1 MDSQSTKLIRRKIR
15 EETKNR
21 IRVVTE
27 PPPSDE
33 NVYSLL
39 EPFVAE
45 WFRREFKVFTLP
57 QKYAI
62 PRIKAGRNVLI
73 FSPTGTGKTLAAFLS
88 IIDDLFSLGKK
99 NELEDKVYCVY
110 ISPLRA
116 LSNDIRKNLLV
127 PLEGIKEVAGEMG
140 IDLPDVRA
148 LVRTGD
154 TPQHERSKM
163 LKKPPHILITT
174 PESLAIILNA
184 PKFRKHLS
192 SVRWV
197 IVDEVHELS
206 SNKRGAHLSLSLERL
221 RNFSGEFVRI
231 GLSATQAPVEEIAKW
246 LVGFEDDGH
255 PRPCD
260 IIKVPS
266 IKLLDLKVLCPTKDL
281 RNREEVGRKMYEYLK
296 RFIKRYRTTLIF
308 TNTRSGA
315 ERVAHKL
322 SEVLGREFLQ
332 YLGTHHSSLGREIR
346 LEVEDKLKR
355 GELKAVVT
363 STSLELGI
371 DIGYIDLV
379 VQIGS
384 PKSVA
389 KGLQRIGRAGHAL
402 HKVSIGRFI
411 AMDEDDLVELTVLV
425 KFAEEGKID
434 RIRIP
439 RDPLD
444 VLAQHLVGMSLEKKW
459 HIEEA
464 YRLIKRSYNFRTL
477 SWEDFISV
485 LRYLGGY
492 YVDLE
497 YRSVYRKLWFDEVE
511 GLFGRKKGARMIYF
525 LNLGTIPEEADYEV
539 ILMKDKRKRRIG
551 KLSEPFVERLVP
563 GDVFVLGGRKFKV
576 VRIKSN
582 HVYVIEAEEEKPT
595 VPSWIGEMLP
605 RSWDLSIGVGEFR
618 EKLESILRK
627 KGEVEAIKWLRK
639 NFKLGRYCAGN
650 LVRYFKDQI
659 MLLGV
664 IPSHRKIVLEEYI
677 DELGRWSIIFH
688 APFGRRVNDALS
700 RAYAYKASIL
710 AKTNVGIGVT
720 DDGFILLF
728 PRGVRIDPKELAYS
742 LKSSELRDIL
752 KEAIKGTE
760 LFANRFRHCAVRSFM
775 ILRAYKGHVISVEK
789 RKLRAERLLKYLGDD
804 FPVIKETFRE
814 ILEDYMDV
822 EHAEEVIRGIEEGRI
837 KIIHVEKRD
846 LTIASPFAH
855 NMILSAEADILTM
868 KDREAWIMMM
878 YERIK
883 KIVEEHRG

>member
-1 MDSQSTKLIRRKIR
+1 MDLQAKLSQRQVKD
-15 EETKNR
+15 R
-21 IRVVTE
+21 IRVVQE
-27 PPPSDE
+27 SPPSDAE
-33 NVYSLL
+33 IFSMLRPYV
-39 EPFVAE
+39 VE
-45 WFRREFKVFTLP
+45 WFKRNFGTFTLP
-57 QKYAI
+57 QKYTI
-62 PRIKAGRNVLI
+62 PRIKNGRNVLV

-88 IIDDLFSLGKK
+88 IINDLFELGEK
-99 NELEDKVYCVY
+99 NELENRIYCVY

-116 LSNDIRKNLLV
+116 LSNDIRKILLV
-127 PLEGIKEVAGEMG
+127 PLEGIRRVDDEMD
-140 IDLPDVRA
+140 ISLPEIRA

-154 TPQHERSKM
+154 TPQYQKSKM

-174 PESLAIILNA
+174 PESLAIVLNA
-184 PKFRKHLS
+184 PKFREHLRN
-192 SVRWV
+192 VRWV

-221 RNFSGEFVRI
+221 ENLSGPFVRI

-246 LVGFEDDGH
+246 LVGYSDDGY
-255 PRPCD
+255 PRQCD
-260 IIKVPS
+260 IIKIPS
-266 IKLLDLKVLCPTKDL
+266 IKMLELKVICPAKDL
-281 RNREEVGRKMYEYLK
+281 RNRELAGAKMYEYLK
-296 RFIKRYRTTLIF
+296 RFIKRHRTTLIF

-315 ERVAHKL
+315 ERVAHKIG
-322 SEVLGREFLQ
+322 EVFGKEFLEN
-332 YLGTHHSSLGREIR
+332 LGTHHSSLGREIR

-402 HKVSIGRFI
+402 HKVSKGRFI

-439 RDPLD
+439 RNPLD
-444 VLAQHLVGMSLEKKW
+444 VLAQHLVGMSIEKKW
-459 HIEEA
+459 NVEEA
-464 YRLIKRSYNFRTL
+464 YRLVKRSYNFHSL
-477 SWEDFISV
+477 DWEDFIST
-485 LRYLGGY
+485 LRYLGGH

-497 YRSVYRKLWFDEVE
+497 YRSVYRKLWFDEEE
-511 GLFGRKKGARMIYF
+511 GVFGRKKAARMIYF

-539 ILMKDKRKRRIG
+539 MLTKERRLRRIG

-563 GDVFVLGGRKFKV
+563 GDVFVLGGKKYKV
-576 VRIKSN
+576 VKMKSN
-582 HVYVIEAEEEKPT
+582 YVFVVEAEEEKPT

-618 EKLESILRK
+618 EKLEKILRE
-627 KGEVEAIKWLRK
+627 KGREAALSWLKK
-639 NFKLGRYCAGN
+639 NFCLGRYCAEN
-650 LVRYFKDQI
+650 LVRYFEDQI
-659 MLLGV
+659 EIIGI
-664 IPSHRKIVLEEYI
+664 IPSHRRILVEEYI
-677 DELGRWSIIFH
+677 DELGRWSLIFH
-688 APFGRRVNDALS
+688 APYGRRVNDALS
-700 RAYAYKASIL
+700 RAYAYKASIM
-710 AKTNVGIGVT
+710 AGTNVGIGIT
-720 DDGFILLF
+720 DDGFMLIF
-728 PRGVRIDPKELAYS
+728 PRGVRIDPMELVKN
-742 LKSSELRDIL
+742 LKSDELREIL

-775 ILRAYKGHVISVEK
+775 ILRAYKGHVIAVEK

-822 EHAEEVIRGIEEGRI
+822 EHAEEVLRGIEAG
-837 KIIHVEKRD
+837 KIRVIHAKKAD

-855 NMILSAEADILTM
+855 NLILSAEADILTM
-868 KDREAWIMMM
+868 KDRESWILSM
-878 YERIK
+878 YERLK
-883 KIVEEHRG
+883 KLMTRTRIANTT